1 MITELTPEQEA
12 LIPIYREKWKA
23 IALSTARIDR
33 QKAVE
38 IVKVAYEID
47 GLKEPEV
54 FFFVSPKA
62 AWRRLGD
69 KLRSQVG
76 NSIYLSLE
84 ERLIHEL
91 SQQIE
96 MQLWSKL
103 IAQTDGFLWRQ
114 AGVRQFHEFLIIK
127 VNKRRHKW
135 RYQQIFPEVK
145 ACLASLFDFCI
156 SVLRCT
162 NDPTVWDAYQPLIS
176 HCGWIFPFER
186 ACLVS
191 DRPTILS
198 FDHEGQLHAEEEPAI
213 QFLGGLSV
221 CAHHGKLID
230 CQKPVIKDLD

>member
-33 QKAVE
+33 QKAAE
-38 IVKVAYEID
+38 TVKVAYAID

-54 FFFVSPKA
+54 FFFVSPRA

-76 NSIYLSLE
+76 NSIYLSLG

-96 MQLWSKL
+96 VQLWRKL

-114 AGVRQFHEFLIIK
+114 AGVRQFHESLSNK

-135 RYQQIFPEVK
+135 RYRQISPEVK
-145 ACLASLFDFCI
+145 ACQASLFDFCI

-162 NDPTVWDAYQPLIS
+162 NDQAVWNAYQPLIS
-176 HCGWIFPFER
+176 HCGWMFPFER

-198 FDHEGQLHAEEEPAI
+198 FDHEGQLHADEKPAI
-213 QFLGGLSV
+213 QFLGGFSV
-221 CAHHGKLID
+221 YAHHGEALG
-230 CQKPVIKDLD
+230 